1 MKTAVSG
8 RDTVASLTA
17 QIHRMEERKP
27 PLEEILN
34 AFMGIMTAGAELRND
49 LEASPVQR
57 IPPPDPGRLSGGV
70 PLLLSVEFRKMLPDL
85 KAGVKKMLTALG
97 QAFPPL
103 KQDAAALSS
112 RVDKDSTSP
121 AGWLEMLVRNEED
134 ALNKLA
140 NELGR
145 ETETLRFALEQA
157 LKPFL
162 QWLAHTLA
170 GHMENV
176 TWDKGYCPI
185 CGAYPDTSYLRKG
198 EDEQEYLVAHGGQRW
213 LHCSMCSY
221 EWRLHRICCPYC
233 GNDDPDSLEYFAAK
247 ETPHERVYVCL
258 TCRKYITCLDTS
270 ELIEVPMSDLIPF
283 ELLHLDIIA
292 QKKGFAPL
300 AWHQWNHMT
309 A

>member
-1 MKTAVSG
+1 MKTAVADS
-8 RDTVASLTA
+8 DTVASLTA
-17 QIHRMEERKP
+17 QIHSVEERKP
-27 PLEEILN
+27 PLKEILN
-34 AFMGIMTAGAELRND
+34 AFKGIMIAGAELRTE
-49 LEASPVQR
+49 LTASPAR
-57 IPPPDPGRLSGGV
+57 RTPPPEPGRLSEGV

-85 KAGVKKMLTALG
+85 EDGVKKMLTALG

-103 KQDAAALSS
+103 EQDAAELSS
-112 RVDKDSTSP
+112 RVDEDSSSP
-121 AGWLEMLVRNEED
+121 AAWLGMLVRNEE
-134 ALNKLA
+134 ASLNKLA
-140 NELGR
+140 KELNT

-157 LKPFL
+157 LRPFL

-170 GHMENV
+170 RHVENV

-185 CGAYPDTSYLRKG
+185 CGAYPDTSYLKKG
-198 EDEQEYLVAHGGQRW
+198 DEEQEYLVAHGGQRW

-247 ETPHERVYVCL
+247 ETPHERVYVCHA
-258 TCRKYITCLDTS
+258 CKKYITCLDTS
-270 ELIEVPMSDLIPF
+270 ELIEVPLSDLIPF

-300 AWHQWNHMT
+300 AWHQWNRMT
-309 A
+309 G